1 MDLTSNS
8 TKVFLSENLRALRK
22 RLNLSQEELA
32 EKIGLNRGNIASY
45 EAGSAE
51 PKICNLVKLANLFKV
66 SVFDLIHHHL
76 QDDDNLVQAQH
87 RHQNGSPVAALHAME
102 HYAKEAEDFES
113 AIKGLECLFRLKKKN
128 IGELPQE
135 MQSFTDQFE
144 QLYSVASHLLDSHIE
159 LITLIKEKCSEQAS
173 KTANVHEAYNA

>member
-1 MDLTSNS
+1 MTDFANIS

-22 RLNLSQEELA
+22 RLNMSQEELA

-76 QDDDNLVQAQH
+76 QEEDNFLQAQH

-102 HYAKEAEDFES
+102 HYAKEAEDFDK
-113 AIKGLECLFRLKKKN
+113 AIQGLQCLFRLKLKN
-128 IGELPQE
+128 AGSLPPE
-135 MQSFTDQFE
+135 MQFLTEQFE
-144 QLYSVASHLLDSHIE
+144 QLYSVTSHLLDSHIE
-159 LITLIKEKCSEQAS
+159 LITLIKEKCSEKAVN
-173 KTANVHEAYNA
+173 AEAGAYNA